1 MAIGLHNLKPNKGA
15 RKKSYAVGRGLS
27 GRGTYS
33 GRGTKGQRARSG
45 GRAGLQLKGLR
56 KIMLSMPKSRGFTG
70 RTVKSAVVNVGT
82 LSSSFQNGATVNP
95 KLLAEKNLIPDADM
109 KVKVLGDGEISVKLT
124 VEGCTVSASAKEKIE
139 KAGGTIKA

>member
-56 KIMLSMPKSRGFTG
+56 KLMLSMPKSRGFNG
-70 RTVKSAVVNVGT
+70 RTDKPAVVNVGT
-82 LSSSFQNGATVNP
+82 LSASFQNGATVNP
-95 KLLAEKNLIPDADM
+95 KLLAEKNLIPAADC

-139 KAGGTIKA
+139 KAGGTVKA